1 MAHRDERATRL
12 ESSLNKPVSGSVSN
26 DLNRQH
32 PAEPRDSLDFIV
44 VPTVRFRLLY
54 VWSVVG
60 HGRREIIP

>member
-1 MAHRDERATRL
+1 MTDRDERADRL
-12 ESSLNKPVSGSVSN
+12 EPPLNGPVSGSVSN

-54 VWSVVG
+54 VWFGVG